1 MAQALTKSPVTSWE
15 DFGGDAR
22 GDDVAG
28 GTFSSDSSS
37 KSLWLPV
44 QKIWSYIFTFL
55 ANIIFLGIRINIHI
69 HISLRSQSMLPCKN
83 LY

>member
-28 GTFSSDSSS
+28 GAFSLDSSS
-37 KSLWLPV
+37 KSLGLPV
-44 QKIWSYIFTFL
+44 KKLVLYM
-55 ANIIFLGIRINIHI
+55 GGY
-69 HISLRSQSMLPCKN
+69 RSEGL
-83 LY
+83 LTT